1 MANYYQDFAD
11 EFIASTRA
19 VDMSDARA
27 RFILALPHAE
37 PARILDAGSGSGRD
51 SLAFSLAGHSVEA
64 FDASKEMVAATRSY
78 ADVPTRLMRFE
89 EFVWEHDFEAI
100 WACASL
106 LHVATADLPTVL
118 DKLAARLVPDG
129 VIYLSF
135 KLGIGERTKDGR
147 RFTDMTEE
155 SLGLVLDRTKGLIQ
169 SEVWR
174 SQDRRPDRAT
184 EMWVNAL
191 VKKA

>member
-1 MANYYQDFAD
+1 MEDYYRTFAA

-27 RFILALPHAE
+27 RFIAALPA
-37 PARILDAGSGSGRD
+37 ADTIRVLDAGSGSGRD
-51 SLAFSLAGHSVEA
+51 SLAFRLAGYSVEA
-64 FDASKEMVAATRSY
+64 FDASPEMVAATLSH
-78 ADVPTRLMRFE
+78 ADVPTRLLRFE
-89 EFVWEHDFEAI
+89 EFVWEHEFEGI

-106 LHVATADLPTVL
+106 LHVATDDLPAVL
-118 DKLAARLVPDG
+118 DRLAARLVPDG

-135 KLGIGERTKDGR
+135 KLGIGERTKDVR

-155 SLGLVLDRTKGLIQ
+155 SLCMVLDRTKGLIQ
-169 SEVWR
+169 SEIWR
-174 SQDRRPDRAT
+174 SQDRRSDRAS
-184 EMWVNAL
+184 EMWVNSL